1 VFEVGPDYLAIT
13 GKAWHL
19 VSAGGHCKKASCL
32 VSGECSLK
40 LSMSGGLQP
49 PPYTAGLPW
58 VAGAWPSHCQ
68 CRQQGAGARL
78 LAGGLPASQRD
89 GIDKRRLATSP
100 RVRHEGLWEALCGGR
115 RGGAHGGRREM

>member
-1 VFEVGPDYLAIT
+1 MERDSC
-13 GKAWHL
+13 
-19 VSAGGHCKKASCL
+19 SAYVMYICNVWCKEIIFFNS
-32 VSGECSLK
+32 SLK